1 MVVAQAV
8 ATATERQS
16 SRCLSC
22 SGLLAVAIAPFWFYF
37 TCVDA
42 LGLGFNVRQ
51 PCPPSPALH
60 ALTRPPIYPA
70 STGRFYPPAHLPR
83 GHPHTDTGGHD
94 HAQQNASEH
103 V

>member
-51 PCPPSPALH
+51 PCPLSLPRLLGPPAGPRCPARSL
-60 ALTRPPIYPA
+60 ARPASILTRARAVRTRP
-70 STGRFYPPAHLPR
+70 T
-83 GHPHTDTGGHD
+83 
-94 HAQQNASEH
+94 
-103 V
+103 

>member
-42 LGLGFNVRQ
+42 LGLGFNVR
-51 PCPPSPALH
+51 CRSPLSLARL
-60 ALTRPPIYPA
+60 L
-70 STGRFYPPAHLPR
+70 GPPAHPAPHAPSLVPLPSSH
-83 GHPHTDTGGHD
+83 GHLGGV
-94 HAQQNASEH
+94 SRLT
-103 V
+103 